1 MEPHVFI
8 SYARADEAHARHLA
22 NDLRQQG
29 LSVWLDV
36 EEGLLPGDR
45 WEEEIAAALYNSSY
59 CVVLLSQ
66 NSLARNSYVKQET
79 QIAYATASRLY
90 KGDRFLLPARISPVT
105 PRDEP
110 LSGLHHVDLF
120 PDWDAGVQR
129 LVGAMADRRPASMRT
144 PFRYMALGA
153 ATFLIPLY
161 LALLPPVLSDPE
173 EPGLGKALFVVL
185 GAVLPTL
192 MLGLG
197 AAIFAA
203 YASNRVRSKRG
214 AFAAGFG
221 TALLMFLF
229 IYLVQMI

>member
-22 NDLRQQG
+22 HDLREHG
-29 LSVWLDV
+29 LAVWLDV
-36 EEGLLPGDR
+36 EEGLLPGHR
-45 WEEEIAAALYNSSY
+45 WEEEIAAALYDSSY
-59 CVVLLSQ
+59 CVVLLSRH
-66 NSLARNSYVKQET
+66 SLARNSYVKQET

-90 KGDRFLLPARISPVT
+90 KGDRFVLPARISPVT
-105 PRDEP
+105 PRDEF

-129 LVGAMADRRPASMRT
+129 LVGAMADTRPASMRT

-153 ATFLIPLY
+153 AAFLIPLF
-161 LALLPPVLSDPE
+161 LALLLPVLSTPE
-173 EPGLGKALFVVL
+173 ESWSAKALFVVL
-185 GAVLPTL
+185 YVVLPTL

-203 YASNRVRSKRG
+203 YTSNRIRSKGG

-221 TALLMFLF
+221 TAFLMFLF